1 MKRQLIRIF
10 FLFLLSTSC
19 IDGKSPILALDPY
32 EEHTTEL
39 QNVVYRN
46 KLSFG
51 LGTSEYIPLEKYGY
65 KDPCFNPNNPYQIA
79 YIRRRQD
86 SIFGCKYEL
95 HTFDFETGISRKL
108 SNNAC
113 AYSAWSKKA
122 WIAFWG
128 TDYYIWKVKP
138 NGDSLQRLSTYPS
151 AQSLFDWSPDGSKL
165 LGQQGQTAYVFDLN
179 GQILF
184 RSNEYYVPMNWVD
197 IDNILVGWAPRG
209 LGIAVLN
216 IHSRDFKQVFYSSI
230 SRSLFHNP
238 LQMETYSVNPTE
250 PEKYL
255 VKIDILNSKI
265 DTIKKIYSSFRPAR
279 GDYHPKTNKA
289 ILAYHIYN
297 IKDSLRDQLYF
308 RNQLVLYDLAS
319 GKEMQVVLPE

>member
-1 MKRQLIRIF
+1 MKRQLIRI
-10 FLFLLSTSC
+10 LLLVLVSASC
-19 IDGKSPILALDPY
+19 RDSQNLTPSFDPY
-32 EEHTTEL
+32 KEHTTEL

-51 LGTSEYIPLEKYGY
+51 LGVSEYIPLEKYGY

-86 SIFGCKYEL
+86 SIFGCKHEL
-95 HTFDFETGISRKL
+95 HTFDFETGLSRKL
-108 SNNAC
+108 ANNVC
-113 AYSAWSKKA
+113 AYSAWSRKD

-128 TDYYIWKVKP
+128 ADYHIWKVKP

-151 AQSLFDWSPDGSKL
+151 AQSRFEWSPDGSKL
-165 LGQQGQTAYVFDLN
+165 LGQQGQTAYIFDLN
-179 GQILF
+179 GQNLF
-184 RSNEYYVPMNWVD
+184 RSNEYSVPMNWVD
-197 IDNILVGWAPRG
+197 NDNILVGWAPRG

-216 IHSRDFKQVFYSSI
+216 IYSRDFQQVFYSPI
-230 SRSLFHNP
+230 SRSLFHNL
-238 LQMETYSVNPTE
+238 LQMETYSVTPTE

-255 VKIDILNSKI
+255 VKIDIPNSKI
-265 DTIKKIYSSFRPAR
+265 DTIKRIYSSFRPAR

-289 ILAYHIYN
+289 VLAYHIYN
-297 IKDSLRDQLYF
+297 IKDSLYDQLYF

-319 GKEMQVVLPE
+319 GKEMQIIIPE